1 MAESVIKNYIYDLEV
16 ITPVH
21 VGSGVKLKRFELA
34 PDGGKIHILNLEK
47 IAENNSQLIEEII
60 KALTEE
66 TSNFGD
72 FSLYKLLNQKRIQYQ
87 SFIKYSLKNY
97 NVQDLSKIREIVEF
111 IKTAGRPFIPGSSI
125 KGAIMKEFLST
136 NSVSSKVT
144 NIVTSVAGI
153 QNLREK
159 RETLIKKEK
168 SLFEGILGDPKHSF
182 AKLIRI
188 SDTEYKNT
196 DILNI
201 ANVKIMAINLE
212 NNARR
217 IKWFVSPSNY
227 VDFYYNTLGIFC
239 EVIPS
244 GVKLRGTL
252 GLHSVEPFENKS
264 EKFVWFDS
272 LSGILNG
279 NILMNMLKM
288 IRNNVK
294 DYISREKGI
303 FANVHGSTEY
313 VKFLEKIEKMN
324 SELKPNEILIRIGA
338 NTGFLTKSVLRDIRE
353 PKNVANVLKDVLRGR
368 VYTYE
373 FPKTRKVMI
382 KQNGEFEQPGWVK
395 ITFTERGGR

>member
-1 MAESVIKNYIYDLEV
+1 MAESVIKNYIYDIEA

-21 VGSGVKLKRFELA
+21 VGNGMKLKRFELV
-34 PDGGKIHILNLEK
+34 PDSGEIHILNLEK
-47 IAENNSQLIEEII
+47 IAENNPQLIEEII

-72 FSLYKLLNQKRIQYQ
+72 FSLYNLLNQKRIQYQ

-125 KGAIMKEFLST
+125 KGAIMKELLST
-136 NSVSSKVT
+136 NSVSNRAT
-144 NIVTSVAGI
+144 AIVNSAAGI
-153 QNLREK
+153 HNPYQRK
-159 RETLIKKEK
+159 DFLIKQEK
-168 SLFEGILGDPKHSF
+168 LLFEGILGDPKHSF
-182 AKLIRI
+182 AKFIRI
-188 SDTEYKNT
+188 SDTEYKSAN
-196 DILNI
+196 ILNI

-212 NNARR
+212 NNVRR

-227 VDFYYNTLGIFC
+227 VDFYYNTMGIFC

-244 GVKLRGTL
+244 GVRLSGTL
-252 GLHSVEPFENKS
+252 GLFSIELFKNGIET
-264 EKFVWFDS
+264 FAWFNS
-272 LSGILNG
+272 LPGVVNG
-279 NILMNMLKM
+279 NMLMNILKM
-288 IRNNVK
+288 IRNNIK

-324 SELKPNEILIRIGA
+324 SELKQNEILIRIGA
-338 NTGFLTKSVLRDIRE
+338 NTGFLTKSVLKD
-353 PKNVANVLKDVLRGR
+353 PKSVVSALKSILHGR

-373 FPKTRKVMI
+373 FPKTRKVI
-382 KQNGEFEQPGWVK
+382 VKQNGEIEQPGWVK
-395 ITFTERGGR
+395 ITFTEQGGR